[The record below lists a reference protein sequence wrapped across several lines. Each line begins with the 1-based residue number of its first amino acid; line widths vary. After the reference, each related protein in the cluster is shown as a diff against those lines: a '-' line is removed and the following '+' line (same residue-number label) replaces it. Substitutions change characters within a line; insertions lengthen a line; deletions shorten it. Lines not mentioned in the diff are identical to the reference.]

1 MPFINLEKHLVLVG
15 KQWLQKRDKNYK
27 LSK

>member
-15 KQWLQKRDKNYK
+15 NHWLQKRDKNYK